1 MSNNGRHVFT
11 AQETLEGVRASVMSR
26 RDQAKLIK
34 KLAKMDFDK
43 TTVEKI
49 VEFFKVIVSSPPG
62 LFLTGSLII
71 DGLEALG
78 YFGATENS
86 TNNNQVAQGAANAFF
101 QGFTSVFPTG
111 AKEFLQ
117 GIISTSGTN
126 VPPGRVTAAYLNSGL
141 FIICLTEAL
150 GGGQGLSTLA
160 TAAISALK

>member
-1 MSNNGRHVFT
+1 
-11 AQETLEGVRASVMSR
+11 MSR

-49 VEFFKVIVSSPPG
+49 LEFFKVIVSSPPG

-78 YFGATENS
+78 YFGATQS
-86 TNNNQVAQGAANAFF
+86 TGSNQVAQGAANAFLS
-101 QGFTSVFPTG
+101 GFTSVFPTG

-117 GIISTSGTN
+117 GIITASGAN